1 MEITLAKKSANF
13 TPLVY
18 YAQKWAG
25 FAPLPNILTYK
36 FMKIIKNIAKIYYS
50 KTAQPLMFP

>member
-1 MEITLAKKSANF
+1 VEITLAKKSANF

-25 FAPLPNILTYK
+25 FAPLVVYFYFLRRMNVELIPADKVTLHPSLLK
-36 FMKIIKNIAKIYYS
+36 K
-50 KTAQPLMFP
+50 